1 MVLFMKRYI
10 ALTLMF
16 LFAFTLF
23 AGCNDKTADGTGTS
37 GSKDSAQR
45 VVDFAKEGFR
55 SSARAVTKKCRRL
68 PQTFLKP

>member
-1 MVLFMKRYI
+1 MKRYI

-45 VVDFAKEGFR
+45 VVDFAKRGFR
-55 SSARAVTKKCRRL
+55 SSARAVTKKMSAL
-68 PQTFLKP
+68 ASGILKP

>member
-1 MVLFMKRYI
+1 MKRFM
-10 ALTLMF
+10 ALILMF

-45 VVDFAKEGFR
+45 VVDFAKEGFSVVR
-55 SSARAVTKKCRRL
+55 TGGEEKMSALA
-68 PQTFLKP
+68 

>member
-1 MVLFMKRYI
+1 MKRYI

-45 VVDFAKEGFR
+45 VVDFAKEGVFGR
-55 SSARAVTKKCRRL
+55 PHGR
-68 PQTFLKP
+68 

>member
-1 MVLFMKRYI
+1 MKRYI
-10 ALTLMF
+10 TLTLMF

-45 VVDFAKEGFR
+45 VVDFAKEGFSVVR
-55 SSARAVTKKCRRL
+55 TGGDEKNVGACLRH
-68 PQTFLKP
+68 F